1 MTIKEFVKQKKL
13 YFKNYIKEFGLTPSL
28 LIIQVGNNE
37 ASNRYVRN
45 KVKDCEEVGI
55 FAEVIKCDE
64 SINTDELINIIRKR
78 QWLYSGI
85 IIQLPLPKH
94 IDKELVIAAID
105 KTKDVDGFKNGSKFN
120 PCTPQGIMMWLD
132 KIEFE
137 LSGAHVVV
145 IGRSD
150 IVGKPMAKMLTDAD
164 ATVTL
169 CHSKTK
175 DLDKIVKM
183 ADLVIC
189 AVGKAN
195 FLDCKDITVPVIDV
209 GINFVDG
216 KLVGDCYNGGDNVTP
231 VPGGVGLLTRMALL
245 YNVILANLNKV
256 YTVF

>member
-1 MTIKEFVKQKKL
+1 
-13 YFKNYIKEFGLTPSL
+13 
-28 LIIQVGNNE
+28 VGDNE

-55 FAEVIKCDE
+55 SAEVAKFHEEADTCQLVHYIMENRRYYD
-64 SINTDELINIIRKR
+64 
-78 QWLYSGI
+78 GI
-85 IIQLPLPKH
+85 IVQLPLPEH
-94 IDKELVIAAID
+94 INKRDVIAAID
-105 KTKDVDGFKNGSKFN
+105 KAKDVDGFKKGSKFN

-150 IVGKPMAKMLTDAD
+150 IVGKPMAKMLIDAD

-216 KLVGDCYNGGDNVTP
+216 KLVGDCYNGGDNVSP

-245 YNVILANLNKV
+245 YNVILAHLNSKGE
-256 YTVF
+256 VFSENN

>member
-1 MTIKEFVKQKKL
+1 
-13 YFKNYIKEFGLTPSL
+13 
-28 LIIQVGNNE
+28 
-37 ASNRYVRN
+37 
-45 KVKDCEEVGI
+45 
-55 FAEVIKCDE
+55 
-64 SINTDELINIIRKR
+64 
-78 QWLYSGI
+78 
-85 IIQLPLPKH
+85 
-94 IDKELVIAAID
+94 
-105 KTKDVDGFKNGSKFN
+105 
-120 PCTPQGIMMWLD
+120 MMWLD
-132 KIEFE
+132 KIEIE
-137 LSGAHVVV
+137 LSGAYVVV

-209 GINFVDG
+209 SINFVDG

-245 YNVILANLNKV
+245 GNVVQANLRNKFSEI
-256 YTVF
+256 YQ